1 MDKQVARLESVL
13 AQLDTAHGHLLS
25 LLKSKREAL
34 RKAEPRQIT
43 QLTRQENEA
52 VQVISELEKQR
63 LELVGELTLAINP
76 EATQPL
82 RLLDLAERLDEP
94 ARGRLLVLRGQLKQ
108 RIEQTQQELA
118 IVKKATGSLVRHMQ
132 GLVQTIG
139 TALTGVGLYSSRGS
153 LPQGAMAMNTFNATA

>member
-1 MDKQVARLESVL
+1 MDKQVAKLESVL

-52 VQVISELEKQR
+52 VQVISDLEKQR
-63 LELVGELTLAINP
+63 LELVGELTLAIDP

-118 IVKKATGSLVRHMQ
+118 VVKKATGSLVRHMQ

-139 TALTGVGLYSSRGS
+139 TALTGGGLYSSRGS